1 MKTLSL
7 RLGVSLLVLL
17 GACKSAPEVVAEGT
31 PPSLPQEDFAIVT
44 QSLTQVDIKYTGTV
58 AAGTDAVT
66 IDKAAWEFV
75 VDGTVKKSGENKL
88 NLSAAAGQTVAF
100 ELDESLTYVKDEEEL
115 KAMDTRGGSLLLAM
129 RGTLFVSV
137 PVPAQGDKPASKKT
151 IELPFAKSKEVKTP
165 RLPHLKL
172 VDVEAA
178 RTGDAE
184 MQAYFHIGVV
194 NPNNFQISIAG
205 VDYTAQL
212 SGKEVTK
219 GTIGAGDRVD
229 AASTGVFD
237 ISTVLSEE
245 THQKDAA
252 KIVKGLVVPYLLK
265 SSLRAQLYSEELE
278 SKGEFKLKASK

>member
-1 MKTLSL
+1 MKRLSP
-7 RLGVSLLVLL
+7 RSAVSLLILIA
-17 GACKSAPEVVAEGT
+17 ACKSAPEVVADVT
-31 PPSLPQEDFAIVT
+31 PPSLPEENFAIVT

-58 AAGTDAVT
+58 AAGTEPIT
-66 IDKAAWEFV
+66 IEKAAWEFV
-75 VDGTVKKSGENKL
+75 VDGTVKKSGEDKL
-88 NLSAAAGQTVAF
+88 SLAAAAGQTVAF

-115 KAMDTRGGSLLLAM
+115 KAMDARGGSLLLAM
-129 RGTLFVSV
+129 RGTLFVTV
-137 PVPAQGDKPASKKT
+137 PVPAEGDKPASKKT
-151 IELPFAKSKEVKTP
+151 LELPFAKSKEVKTP

-184 MQAYFHIGVV
+184 MQAYFHLGVV

-205 VDYTAQL
+205 VDYVAQL

-219 GTIGAGDRVD
+219 GTIGAGDRVM

-245 THQKDAA
+245 THQKEAA
-252 KIVKGLVVPYLLK
+252 KIIKGLVVPYLLK